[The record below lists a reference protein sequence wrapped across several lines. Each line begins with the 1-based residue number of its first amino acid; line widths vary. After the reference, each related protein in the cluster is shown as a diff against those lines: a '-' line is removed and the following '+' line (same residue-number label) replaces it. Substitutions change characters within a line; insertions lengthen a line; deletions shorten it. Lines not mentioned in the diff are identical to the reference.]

1 MLFFRR
7 LASLII
13 LLIGIVASIVALL
26 AVFFTRMMVRPPRQ
40 RLWASPSDYDLPYE
54 DVQFP
59 ARDGIRLSGWLIPAP
74 YTDDDR
80 PASKQANKPVTTL
93 ILVHGWPWNRIGTTA
108 ENIFTDLPG
117 AKPLNFLVLARS
129 LHQAGY
135 QLLMFD
141 LRNHGESAS
150 SKPYTFGFMEAN
162 DLLGA
167 IEYLA
172 GRPDVDEERLGII
185 GFSSGANTMLFA
197 LPQTNQVRAAIAIQP
212 TSPNVFGRRFA
223 ANVSGPLSKLV
234 FPLTE
239 ILYRL
244 LGGMRFAAVEPL
256 FSLPG
261 IGATPVMYIQGSGD
275 PWGSVGNVN
284 QMAAITPNV
293 TDFLIVDTDGRFGG
307 YQYVIDNPHIVD
319 DFFRAN
325 IR

>member
-1 MLFFRR
+1 MSLFRR

-13 LLIGIVASIVALL
+13 LLIGIVASIAAVL
-26 AVFFTRMMVRPPRQ
+26 AIFFTRMMVRPPRQ
-40 RLWASPSDYDLPYE
+40 KLWASPSDFDLPFE
-54 DVQFP
+54 DIQFP

-74 YTDDDR
+74 GTDGK
-80 PASKQANKPVTTL
+80 PASKPITTL
-93 ILVHGWPWNRIGTTA
+93 IMVHGWPWNRIGTTA

-117 AKPLNFLVLARS
+117 AKPLNFLPLARS
-129 LHQAGY
+129 LHHAGY

-150 SKPYTFGFMEAN
+150 SEPYAFGFMEAN

-167 IEYLA
+167 LEYLA
-172 GRPDVDEERLGII
+172 GRKDVDEDRLGVI

-197 LPQTNQVRAAIAIQP
+197 LPQTNQVRAAIAVQP
-212 TSPNVFGRRFA
+212 TSPNVFGHRFA
-223 ANVSGPLSKLV
+223 ASVSGPLSTLV
-234 FPLTE
+234 LPLTE
-239 ILYRL
+239 LLYRL

-261 IGATPVMYIQGSGD
+261 IGSTPVMYVQGSGD

-293 TDFLIVDTDGRFGG
+293 TDFLIVDTDDRFGG
-307 YQYVIDNPHIVD
+307 YQHVIDNPHIVD
-319 DFFRAN
+319 EFFRTN